1 MEPFNTFQP
10 LSTPF
15 NTFQIVYNM
24 NLYIKYDI
32 PVTCKTILQDILN
45 KSDLDYKLISFWEID
60 LQETVS
66 QKSLSELK
74 AEFSKYGIGIVES
87 HKSILVQKIKDAIIE
102 MVYMEEKLP
111 TSKTSAYLADKLKH
125 RYGYISNLF
134 SEVTFT
140 SIENFIILQKIE
152 RAKQLLITNELTIT
166 EIAWK
171 LNYSSVAHLSN
182 QFKNV
187 TGLTPSMFLRIIN
200 RRRTA
205 RTEEESVPDQFN
217 L

>member
-1 MEPFNTFQP
+1 
-10 LSTPF
+10 
-15 NTFQIVYNM
+15 
-24 NLYIKYDI
+24 
-32 PVTCKTILQDILN
+32 
-45 KSDLDYKLISFWEID
+45 LISFWE
-60 LQETVS
+60 V
-66 QKSLSELK
+66 ELK
-74 AEFSKYGIGIVES
+74 DNISNDLLNELSSGLNNYGIEIVES

-102 MVYMEEKLP
+102 MVFMEEKLP
-111 TSKTSAYLADKLKH
+111 TSKTSSYLADKLNH

-134 SEVTFT
+134 SEVTYT

-187 TGLTPSMFLRIIN
+187 TGLTPSMFQRIIN
-200 RRRTA
+200 KRRT
-205 RTEEESVPDQFN
+205 TKDEEELSTV
-217 L
+217 

>member
-1 MEPFNTFQP
+1 
-10 LSTPF
+10 
-15 NTFQIVYNM
+15 M

-32 PVTCKTILQDILN
+32 PITCRKVLQDLLDKFQVNYTIL
-45 KSDLDYKLISFWEID
+45 SFWE
-60 LQETVS
+60 V
-66 QKSLSELK
+66 ELK
-74 AEFSKYGIGIVES
+74 ENLLPSRLNELSTGLNNYGIEIVES

-111 TSKTSAYLADKLKH
+111 VSKTSSYLADKLKH

-134 SEVTFT
+134 SEVTYT

-152 RAKQLLITNELTIT
+152 RAKQLLITNDLTIT

-187 TGLTPSMFLRIIN
+187 TGLTPSMFQRIIN
-200 RRRTA
+200 KRRTSQV
-205 RTEEESVPDQFN
+205 EESPS
-217 L
+217 

>member
-1 MEPFNTFQP
+1 
-10 LSTPF
+10 
-15 NTFQIVYNM
+15 M

-32 PVTCKTILQDILN
+32 PATCKKVLQDILDN
-45 KSDLDYKLISFWEID
+45 HNLDYSLKSFWEVE
-60 LQETVS
+60 LKET
-66 QKSLSELK
+66 LSESELN
-74 AEFSKYGIGIVES
+74 ELSSGLNNYGIQIVES

-102 MVYMEEKLP
+102 MVYMDDKLP
-111 TSKTSAYLADKLKH
+111 SSKTSSYLADKLKH

-134 SEVTFT
+134 SEVTYT

-152 RAKQLLITNELTIT
+152 RAKHLLITNELTIT

-187 TGLTPSMFLRIIN
+187 TGLTPSMFQRIIN

-205 RTEEESVPDQFN
+205 RAEEEMFSGTN
-217 L
+217 

>member
-1 MEPFNTFQP
+1 
-10 LSTPF
+10 
-15 NTFQIVYNM
+15 M

-32 PVTCKTILQDILN
+32 PLTCKKVLQEQLDKFQLSYSVISFSEVELKEDISSPMLSQLTTILN
-45 KSDLDYKLISFWEID
+45 NW
-60 LQETVS
+60 
-66 QKSLSELK
+66 
-74 AEFSKYGIGIVES
+74 GIEIVES
-87 HKSILVQKIKDAIIE
+87 HKSILVQKIKDVIVE

-111 TSKTSAYLADKLKH
+111 ISKTSSYLADKLKH

-134 SEVTFT
+134 SEVTYT

-182 QFKNV
+182 QFKKV
-187 TGLTPSMFLRIIN
+187 TGLTPSHFKQVGEDKRLPLDK
-200 RRRTA
+200 
-205 RTEEESVPDQFN
+205 V
-217 L
+217 

>member
-1 MEPFNTFQP
+1 
-10 LSTPF
+10 
-15 NTFQIVYNM
+15 M

-32 PVTCKTILQDILN
+32 PATCKKVLQDILD
-45 KSDLDYKLISFWEID
+45 KHKLDYSLKSFWEVE
-60 LQETVS
+60 LKETLS
-66 QKSLSELK
+66 ESDLSEL
-74 AEFSKYGIGIVES
+74 SSGLNNYGIQIVES

-102 MVYMEEKLP
+102 MVYMEDKLP
-111 TSKTSAYLADKLKH
+111 ISKTSSYLADKLKH

-134 SEVTFT
+134 SEVTYT

-187 TGLTPSMFLRIIN
+187 TGLTPSMFQRIIN
-200 RRRTA
+200 RRRTERA
-205 RTEEESVPDQFN
+205 EEEIFSGTN
-217 L
+217 

>member
-1 MEPFNTFQP
+1 
-10 LSTPF
+10 
-15 NTFQIVYNM
+15 M

-32 PVTCKTILQDILN
+32 PVLCKRVLQDILDSQ
-45 KSDLDYKLISFWEID
+45 KHDYSLHTYREVELKETLSESELSDLSTRLNI
-60 LQETVS
+60 
-66 QKSLSELK
+66 
-74 AEFSKYGIGIVES
+74 YGIQIVES
-87 HKSILVQKIKDAIIE
+87 HKSILVQKIKDAITE
-102 MVYMEEKLP
+102 MVYMEDKLP

-134 SEVTFT
+134 SEVTYT

-187 TGLTPSMFLRIIN
+187 TGLTPSMFQRIIN
-200 RRRTA
+200 RRRKA
-205 RTEEESVPDQFN
+205 RAEEETFFRD
-217 L
+217 

>member
-1 MEPFNTFQP
+1 
-10 LSTPF
+10 
-15 NTFQIVYNM
+15 M

-32 PVTCKTILQDILN
+32 PHTCKKVLQEQLDKFQLSYAIISFSEVELKDDISSSMLSQLTTILN
-45 KSDLDYKLISFWEID
+45 NW
-60 LQETVS
+60 
-66 QKSLSELK
+66 
-74 AEFSKYGIGIVES
+74 GIEIVES
-87 HKSILVQKIKDAIIE
+87 HKSILVQKIKDAIVE

-111 TSKTSAYLADKLKH
+111 TSKTSSYLADKLKH

-134 SEVTFT
+134 SEVTYT

-187 TGLTPSMFLRIIN
+187 TGLTPSMFQRIIN
-200 RRRTA
+200 RRRSSK
-205 RTEEESVPDQFN
+205 EES
-217 L
+217 

>member
-1 MEPFNTFQP
+1 
-10 LSTPF
+10 
-15 NTFQIVYNM
+15 M

-32 PVTCKTILQDILN
+32 PMTCKRVLQDL
-45 KSDLDYKLISFWEID
+45 LDKFQLSYSLISFWEVEIKED
-60 LQETVS
+60 ISVPRLKE
-66 QKSLSELK
+66 LSTGLND
-74 AEFSKYGIGIVES
+74 YGIEIVES

-102 MVYMEEKLP
+102 MVYMEDKLP
-111 TSKTSAYLADKLKH
+111 LSKTSSYLADKLKH

-134 SEVTFT
+134 SEVTYT

-187 TGLTPSMFLRIIN
+187 TGLTPSMFQRIIN
-200 RRRTA
+200 KRRTSK
-205 RTEEESVPDQFN
+205 EEVSITAE
-217 L
+217 

>member
-1 MEPFNTFQP
+1 
-10 LSTPF
+10 
-15 NTFQIVYNM
+15 M

-32 PVTCKTILQDILN
+32 PVTCKKVLQDVLEKHKLN
-45 KSDLDYKLISFWEID
+45 YSLVSFWE
-60 LQETVS
+60 V
-66 QKSLSELK
+66 ELK
-74 AEFSKYGIGIVES
+74 ETPSDSMLNELSAGLNNYGIAIVES

-102 MVYMEEKLP
+102 MIYMEDKLP
-111 TSKTSAYLADKLKH
+111 TSKTSSYLADKLKH

-134 SEVTFT
+134 SEVTYS

-187 TGLTPSMFLRIIN
+187 TGLTPSAFQRIIN
-200 RRRTA
+200 KRRTKNA
-205 RTEEESVPDQFN
+205 E
-217 L
+217 

>member
-1 MEPFNTFQP
+1 M
-10 LSTPF
+10 
-15 NTFQIVYNM
+15 
-24 NLYIKYDI
+24 
-32 PVTCKTILQDILN
+32 PVTCKKILQDVLDKFKLN
-45 KSDLDYKLISFWEID
+45 YSLLSFWEVEIKED
-60 LQETVS
+60 LPAPR
-66 QKSLSELK
+66 LSEL
-74 AEFSKYGIGIVES
+74 SSGLNNYGIEIVES

-111 TSKTSAYLADKLKH
+111 LSKTSSYLADKLKH

-134 SEVTFT
+134 SEVTYT

-187 TGLTPSMFLRIIN
+187 TGLTPSMFQRIIN
-200 RRRTA
+200 KRRILK
-205 RTEEESVPDQFN
+205 EET
-217 L
+217 